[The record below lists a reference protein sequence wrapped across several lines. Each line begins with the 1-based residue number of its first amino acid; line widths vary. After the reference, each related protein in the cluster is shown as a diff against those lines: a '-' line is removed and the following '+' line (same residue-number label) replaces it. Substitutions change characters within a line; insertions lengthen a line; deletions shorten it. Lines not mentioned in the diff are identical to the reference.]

1 MISEKEDLILTEF
14 EIEAADR
21 HAAPPVEMEVDDL
34 FESDSIIS
42 VSEAKSILHD
52 AVFGVWRLIRFVLMV
67 TVPIISGV
75 VGWYAGRDDLKSLS
89 CTVVKSPECTP
100 AQPQA
105 PTILIIE
112 PERFD
117 PPAYRYALPKFI
129 GDDSPAKLPA
139 PVKAQRQTKPL
150 R

>member
-1 MISEKEDLILTEF
+1 VISEGDDNIQMEIKLGDADLR
-14 EIEAADR
+14 AV
-21 HAAPPVEMEVDDL
+21 PPAEMEVDDL
-34 FESDSIIS
+34 VESDSIIS
-42 VSEAKSILHD
+42 LSEAKSIVLD
-52 AVFGVWRLIRFVLMV
+52 ALLGVWRLIRFVAMV

-89 CTVVKSPECTP
+89 CTVVTSPECTP

-105 PTILIIE
+105 HTTLVIE
-112 PERFD
+112 PRRFD
-117 PPAYRYALPKFI
+117 PPAQRYALPKFI

-139 PVKAQRQTKPL
+139 PVKAQRQTRPG